1 MFKKL
6 LCPFFFLLLILFSNL
21 KCEDF
26 CNLKIADNE
35 LSSLRGGSD
44 LIYNDG
50 IINDNWD
57 ENNHF
62 SLHIST
68 FQNEIDF
75 LYATE
80 VHTGGIPHEKMVKI
94 INLSAP

>member
-1 MFKKL
+1 MVKKL
-6 LCPFFFLLLILFSNL
+6 LGPFFFLFVILFSNIKSDNL
-21 KCEDF
+21 

-62 SLHIST
+62 SLHISS

-80 VHTGGIPHEKMVKI
+80 VHTGGAPHEKMVK
-94 INLSAP
+94 NK